1 MKAVP
6 TITHIPAEQ
15 DLRASYLVTPS
26 MCGHNSLLIGRIG
39 DWTWQLVGEACD
51 VDVLRAR
58 TADGQPT
65 YLSFCYY
72 RVVGSRR
79 FHLRTPGFGDR
90 LSVRSQVYSLGSSQS
105 VVTLHEVRRT
115 ESAAGPL
122 TATEFFRF
130 PDPDCLYVEHYN
142 RWVSRTATE
151 SNRDLVRASP
161 VSSRH
166 DRLPTLDLELS
177 PRLPFRRGL
186 TTGTPRAEP
195 LAAADSLRL
204 TFPVDITRDLNG
216 AGLLYFASY
225 FSLVDRAVLAWWRHQ
240 GRSTASFLARITLDQ
255 QLCLIGNADAD
266 TMLSVDVSGVGAGG
280 VNRLDVRITEEHSGR
295 MIAVCALDIVLEE
308 Q

>member
-1 MKAVP
+1 MA
-6 TITHIPAEQ
+6 HAPAEQ
-15 DLRASYLVTPS
+15 DLRISQLVTPS
-26 MCGHNSLLIGRIG
+26 MCGHNSLLIGRMG

-79 FHLRTPGFGDR
+79 FHLRSPEFGDR
-90 LSVRSQVYSLGSSQS
+90 LAVRSQVYSLGSES

-115 ESAAGPL
+115 EPAAGPL
-122 TATEFFRF
+122 TAAEFFGF

-142 RWVSRTATE
+142 RWVSRTETE

-166 DRLPTLDLELS
+166 DQLPTLDAEHS
-177 PRLPFRRGL
+177 PRLPFRRGM
-186 TTGTPRAEP
+186 TTGTPRADP

-204 TFPVDITRDLNG
+204 SFPVDITRDLNG
-216 AGLLYFASY
+216 VGLLYFASY
-225 FSLVDRAVLAWWRHQ
+225 FSLVDRAVLAWWRRQ
-240 GRSTASFLARITLDQ
+240 GRSTASFLARVVLDQ

-266 TMLSVDVSGVGAGG
+266 TMLDAQVSGTGAHHDGIE
-280 VNRLDVRITEEHSGR
+280 RLDVRITEEHSGR
-295 MIAVCALDIVLEE
+295 LIAVCALDIVLEE